1 MLATHIAT
9 KTLNI
14 TTNDTLDRL
23 LLTLASSDTHNC
35 TANTNSIYDTARRWW
50 GTVLNENNK
59 PEQIEID
66 VIAESIDKKYLLVG
80 ECKWTTQENGKLLTA
95 ELLRKANLLPF
106 AKEHIIVPILFLKN
120 MPKENGENILLPDDI
135 IRLMK

>member
-80 ECKWTTQENGKLLTA
+80 ECKWTTQENG
-95 ELLRKANLLPF
+95 NYLPQNCF
-106 AKEHIIVPILFLKN
+106 AKRIYYHLQK
-120 MPKENGENILLPDDI
+120 NILLFLFYFSRTCPKKTEKI
-135 IRLMK
+135 YSCLMT